1 MFHFYTTW
9 KIKNK
14 GFLRFPGGIE
24 MEPWGKKWVKNN
36 EEKKNSIKSIL
47 MAATSISRSK
57 TFPSEIILK

>member
-24 MEPWGKKWVKNN
+24 MEPWKKKWAKNN
-36 EEKKNSIKSIL
+36 EEDKNIFNKKHFNGCHFNQPK
-47 MAATSISRSK
+47 
-57 TFPSEIILK
+57 